1 MKPEQ
6 LLILV
11 ARIRDKF
18 NRHLLR
24 EFKRNGI
31 EELSPSHGDI
41 LFVLASRKRAT
52 MRELAHHIDRDK
64 STLTSLIN
72 KLEAGG
78 YVVRTKDKNDSR
90 ITYIE
95 ATQNARRIKTLM
107 FSISRK
113 LLRETYKDFSE
124 EEKRKLIELLEKLL
138 STIPAE

>member
-6 LLILV
+6 LLVLI
-11 ARIRDKF
+11 ARVRDKF
-18 NRHLLR
+18 NRYLLR
-24 EFKRNGI
+24 EFKEKGI

-52 MRELAHHIDRDK
+52 MRDLARHIDRDK
-64 STLTSLIN
+64 STLTSLVN

-95 ATQNARRIKTLM
+95 ATENARRIKTVM

-113 LLRETYKDFSE
+113 LLRDTYKDFSD
-124 EEKRKLIELLEKLL
+124 EEKRELIRLLDKLQT
-138 STIPAE
+138 SIPGE